1 VPVSYR
7 IYGNGGGGGPI
18 DYTTPLATT
27 ASLTWTSGALA
38 AGSRWRFGLRA
49 FDTTSGLE
57 ETNVDA
63 VVALDLNTSRI
74 DITNLPVPPEHLTV
88 DPIPGGAV
96 VHWSYPFTA
105 AANRPNAFFV
115 YIGSPAPDYGTILA
129 TVAYIRSPIAVF
141 RATLTGLTPGVTYQV
156 GVRAANATGEEG
168 NTTVASV
175 TIPASAPSNVDS
187 LTGTATA
194 TA

>member
-1 VPVSYR
+1 MTSYR

-27 ASLTWTSGALA
+27 ATLTWTSGVLA

-49 FDTTSGLE
+49 FDTVSGLE

-63 VVALDLNTSRI
+63 VVTLDLNASRM

-88 DPIPGGAV
+88 DPAAGGAV

-105 AANRPNAFFV
+105 AANRPTDFRV
-115 YIGSPAPDYGTILA
+115 YAGTPTPDYGTIRA
-129 TVAYIRSPIAVF
+129 GVAYYRSPIAVF
-141 RATLTGLTPGVTYQV
+141 RATLTGLNPGVSYQV

-175 TIPASAPSNVDS
+175 TIPASAPANVDS
-187 LTGTATA
+187 LAGTATA

>member
-1 VPVSYR
+1 MTSYR

-27 ASLTWTSGALA
+27 ASLTWTSGVLA

-49 FDTTSGLE
+49 FDTVSGLE

-63 VVALDLNTSRI
+63 VVTLDLNTSQRN
-74 DITNLPVPPEHLTV
+74 ITNLPFPPEHLTV
-88 DPIPGGAV
+88 DPVAGGAV

-115 YIGSPAPDYGTILA
+115 FIGSPVPDYGGDFSSVLYNRG
-129 TVAYIRSPIAVF
+129 VVLYRSAI
-141 RATLTGLTPGVTYQV
+141 TGLTPGVTYQV
-156 GVRAANATGEEG
+156 GVRAFNNAGQEP

-175 TIPASAPSNVDS
+175 TIPASAPANVDS
-187 LTGTATA
+187 LAGTATA